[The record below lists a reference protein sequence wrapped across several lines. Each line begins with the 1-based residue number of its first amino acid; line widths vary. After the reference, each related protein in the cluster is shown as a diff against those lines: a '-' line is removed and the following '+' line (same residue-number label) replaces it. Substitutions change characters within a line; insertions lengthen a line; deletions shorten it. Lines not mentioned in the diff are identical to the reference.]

1 MTASSRLIELFEE
14 QGQSAWLDNL
24 KREFLTSG
32 ELERIVATGV
42 RGLTSNPT
50 IFQKAIQGSNDY
62 DDQFAQ
68 LVRRGEPVDDAYW
81 DLVVEDI
88 LGALAV
94 FSPVYAS
101 SRGRDGFVSV
111 EVDPRLAHD
120 TEGTIDAARR
130 LWNRIGQPN
139 LMVKIPA
146 TVEGLPAIR
155 TLIAE
160 GCNINVTLIFGLDRY
175 RKVMEAYID
184 GLEER
189 RVAGRPVGHVAS
201 VASFFISRVDSE
213 VDRRLDAVGSPRAL
227 DLRGRAAVAQ
237 ARLAYAAFTET
248 FAGSRWENL
257 ATAGAAV
264 QRPLWASTSTKNP
277 NYPDTLYVDELI
289 GPATVNTLPD
299 PTLVAFVDHGRV
311 ARTIDRDLEGAR
323 RTWESLTDVGIDMD
337 DVAHQL
343 EVEGVAAFEKS
354 FEELLGALHEKA
366 ALLRR

>member
-1 MTASSRLIELFEE
+1 
-14 QGQSAWLDNL
+14 
-24 KREFLTSG
+24 
-32 ELERIVATGV
+32 
-42 RGLTSNPT
+42 
-50 IFQKAIQGSNDY
+50 
-62 DDQFAQ
+62 
-68 LVRRGEPVDDAYW
+68 
-81 DLVVEDI
+81 
-88 LGALAV
+88 
-94 FSPVYAS
+94 
-101 SRGRDGFVSV
+101 
-111 EVDPRLAHD
+111 
-120 TEGTIDAARR
+120 
-130 LWNRIGQPN
+130 
-139 LMVKIPA
+139 
-146 TVEGLPAIR
+146 
-155 TLIAE
+155 
-160 GCNINVTLIFGLDRY
+160 
-175 RKVMEAYID
+175 
-184 GLEER
+184 
-189 RVAGRPVGHVAS
+189 
-201 VASFFISRVDSE
+201 
-213 VDRRLDAVGSPRAL
+213 
-227 DLRGRAAVAQ
+227 
-237 ARLAYAAFTET
+237 LAYAAFTET